1 MPVMIGVG
9 LGLWKTKLNANEI
22 ISGVH
27 RAMGLIQEFRARA
40 RFVIGP
46 VLGVCAVGYFSFHVV
61 QGDRGLLAWWKI
73 KQRVAIA
80 KQSLAVSQAQRQT
93 MERRVRLLEPGSLD
107 PDMLEERARL
117 MLNYGHVDDIVIL
130 EGNKRRK

>member
-1 MPVMIGVG
+1 MPVMIGVVLDCG
-9 LGLWKTKLNANEI
+9 RQNQTLTKLYLG
-22 ISGVH
+22 STVY
-27 RAMGLIQEFRARA
+27 GLIQEFRARA